1 MMHALWFAG
10 IRGAVAYA
18 CVREFPNTYGHN
30 DKFTAA
36 TMVIILAT
44 IVLMGGAMEHILN
57 HLKIEMNVDEDEYMK
72 EWHRRRKFK
81 GYFHRFGKLCDILSV
96 ALLPFQ
102 FIPNFLKPS
111 PFS

>member
-1 MMHALWFAG
+1 
-10 IRGAVAYA
+10 
-18 CVREFPNTYGHN
+18 
-30 DKFTAA
+30 
-36 TMVIILAT
+36 
-44 IVLMGGAMEHILN
+44 
-57 HLKIEMNVDEDEYMK
+57 MK